1 MMNGIMKVVGFVVAM
16 IAAVVLIVD
25 KIQDIVT
32 YSKVMKE
39 TKKAWYEYK
48 PFVRKLMR
56 QLEDDMD

>member
-25 KIQDIVT
+25 KIQNIVT

-39 TKKAWYEYK
+39 TKEAWYEYK

-56 QLEDDMD
+56 QLDDDMD